1 MNLDTLPLEIL
12 TKICTEHGL
21 GGLDLARLDVV
32 SKSIHGRM
40 LGEVSFTEA
49 AARNLMDSTF
59 GWRTT
64 QQLRRQ
70 RSQDSYKKLLYEGT
84 DRRSMLA
91 TMDPNVTE
99 WDILRREVSW
109 SKSHPHSSFCNARR
123 IQMAGMKV
131 SVSLRKV

>member
-40 LGEVSFTEA
+40 LGE
-49 AARNLMDSTF
+49 
-59 GWRTT
+59 
-64 QQLRRQ
+64 
-70 RSQDSYKKLLYEGT
+70 DSYKKLLYEGT

-99 WDILRREVSW
+99 WDILRRE
-109 SKSHPHSSFCNARR
+109 

-131 SVSLRKV
+131 SVSLRKA